1 MSRVFLLT
9 QYTPHATEMSSACNE
24 EDSSSTLAENNN
36 SEYYEVEVF
45 KSQVVTVASCGLK
58 EDLGTVENI
67 RYKSCGD
74 PTVVVEA
81 NNGAT
86 SSPLPEETNGKK
98 TVAIT
103 SSTEHKTRRFKRISL
118 PQWLLKPSR
127 KSSHNSSRI
136 RRITGPSGKH
146 RILRINSAPKTLGP
160 SGHGFAHYGDD
171 DKFHIFHKGSSKDRG
186 HQHSLSEL
194 KPVKET
200 RKIRRISLPAH
211 VLEVGSPAVETST
224 PRTPEPTRRNIFDEL
239 DEKFIYSLRMDDP
252 RVAIK
257 TSSKP
262 GAAGEEKVD
271 SPSHENNKV
280 ASVDH
285 EGKLP
290 SPRGTR
296 EGSAQFKNVRK
307 ESSGSVIFKP
317 SRPVLKL
324 HKFHNPDIFY
334 VPLPEDDSQ
343 NLDALPQKLC
353 RARLIKPKN
362 ENYMIQECVREELQA
377 FLHDK
382 QFCSR
387 SCQQWC
393 LELSQNIKTCVH
405 KMKDCESKIACVV
418 YIGALREHGIHAATQ
433 CIWVPNEDNFITVKF
448 KNSSMMAIASV
459 LAIKYE

>member
-9 QYTPHATEMSSACNE
+9 HYTPHATEMSAARNE
-24 EDSSSTLAENNN
+24 EDSSTTRAETNN
-36 SEYYEVEVF
+36 SEHYEVEVF
-45 KSQVVTVASCGLK
+45 KSQIVTVASCGLR
-58 EDLGTVENI
+58 EAIENI

-86 SSPLPEETNGKK
+86 SSPLPEETDSKK
-98 TVAIT
+98 TVAIP
-103 SSTEHKTRRFKRISL
+103 SSAEHKTRRFKRISL

-136 RRITGPSGKH
+136 RRITGPGGKH

-160 SGHGFAHYGDD
+160 SGNGFAHYGDD
-171 DKFHIFHKGSSKDRG
+171 DKFHIFQKGSSKDRG
-186 HQHSLSEL
+186 HQHSLSDL

-211 VLEVGSPAVETST
+211 VLEGGSQTVETSL
-224 PRTPEPTRRNIFDEL
+224 PRTPEPTRRNIFDEI
-239 DEKFIYSLRMDDP
+239 DEKFIHSLRIDDP
-252 RVAIK
+252 RVANK
-257 TSSKP
+257 TLSKP
-262 GAAGEEKVD
+262 GASGKEKVE
-271 SPSHENNKV
+271 SPSHENNNKA

-285 EGKLP
+285 EGKLS

-296 EGSAQFKNVRK
+296 EGSLQFKNVRK

-343 NLDALPQKLC
+343 NLDPLPHKLC
-353 RARLIKPKN
+353 RARLIEPKN
-362 ENYMIQECVREELQA
+362 ENYMIQECVRDELQA

-418 YIGALREHGIHAATQ
+418 YIGALRGHGIHAATQ

-448 KNSSMMAIASV
+448 KNRSMMAIASV

>member
-9 QYTPHATEMSSACNE
+9 HHTPLAAEMSAARSEENSSAP
-24 EDSSSTLAENNN
+24 AENNGD
-36 SEYYEVEVF
+36 EYYEVEVF
-45 KSQVVTVASCGLK
+45 KSQIVTVASCGFK
-58 EDLGTVENI
+58 EDRVENI

-74 PTVVVEA
+74 PAVVVEA
-81 NNGAT
+81 
-86 SSPLPEETNGKK
+86 TNGEESSAGREEIDAKK
-98 TVAIT
+98 TAAIT
-103 SSTEHKTRRFKRISL
+103 SSAEHKTRRFKRISL

-136 RRITGPSGKH
+136 RRISGPGGKH

-160 SGHGFAHYGDD
+160 SGNSFAHYGDD
-171 DKFHIFHKGSSKDRG
+171 DKFHIFHKSSSKERG
-186 HQHSLSEL
+186 QQSSQSDL

-211 VLEVGSPAVETST
+211 VLEVRSSPVETAM
-224 PRTPEPTRRNIFDEL
+224 PRTPDPPRRKIFDEL
-239 DEKFIYSLRMDDP
+239 DEKFIQSLRINDP
-252 RVAIK
+252 RLTSK
-257 TSSKP
+257 TIP
-262 GAAGEEKVD
+262 EQGTATEEKGE
-271 SPSHENNKV
+271 SPSHEHDSTV
-280 ASVDH
+280 TSVDH

-296 EGSAQFKNVRK
+296 EVSSHSRNVRK
-307 ESSGSVIFKP
+307 ESSGSITQFKP

-343 NLDALPQKLC
+343 SMDALPHKLC
-353 RARLIKPKN
+353 RARLIEPKN
-362 ENYMIQECVREELQA
+362 ENYTIQECVREELQV

-405 KMKDCESKIACVV
+405 RMKDCESKIACVV
-418 YIGALREHGIHAATQ
+418 YIGALRGYGVHTAAQ
-433 CIWVPNEDNFITVKF
+433 CIWTPNEDNFITVKF
-448 KNSSMMAIASV
+448 KNRSMIAIASV
-459 LAIKYE
+459 LAIKYA